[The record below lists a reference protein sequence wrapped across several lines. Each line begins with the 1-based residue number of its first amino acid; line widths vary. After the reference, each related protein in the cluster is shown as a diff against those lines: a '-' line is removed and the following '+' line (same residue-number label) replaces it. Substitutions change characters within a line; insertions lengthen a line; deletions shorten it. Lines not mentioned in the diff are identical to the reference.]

1 MVSEMTVFADVT
13 QISDEALWC
22 RTERHLW
29 LWERDTPV
37 VDEGGRMIAFIRH
50 STCDRCTATREQEI
64 SMTTWS
70 VVKGKIHY
78 PKGYLVT
85 GGRLARPDI
94 YREQFERP
102 ARRRAI
108 ERSMDR

>member
-1 MVSEMTVFADVT
+1 MADVT

-37 VDEGGRMIAFIRH
+37 AGEGGKMVAFVRH
-50 STCDRCTATREQEI
+50 STCDRCGAVRNQEI
-64 SMTTWS
+64 STVSWS
-70 VVKGKIHY
+70 VARSKIAY
-78 PKGYLVT
+78 PSDYLVK

-102 ARRRAI
+102 ARRRAH
-108 ERSMDR
+108 ERMLER